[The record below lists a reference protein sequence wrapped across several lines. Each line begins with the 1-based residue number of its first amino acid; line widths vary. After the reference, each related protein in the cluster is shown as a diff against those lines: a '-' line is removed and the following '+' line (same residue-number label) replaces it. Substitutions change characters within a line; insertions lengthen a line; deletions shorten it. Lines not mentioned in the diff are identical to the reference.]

1 MQRVGGL
8 VVLTSWEE
16 EASPRRVFVEERVIF
31 TSYAAV
37 PTPGGWL
44 VIQL

>member
-1 MQRVGGL
+1 MQRAGGL
-8 VVLTSWEE
+8 VVLTSWEDE
-16 EASPRRVFVEERVIF
+16 TSPRRIFVEEHVIF

-44 VIQL
+44 IIQL